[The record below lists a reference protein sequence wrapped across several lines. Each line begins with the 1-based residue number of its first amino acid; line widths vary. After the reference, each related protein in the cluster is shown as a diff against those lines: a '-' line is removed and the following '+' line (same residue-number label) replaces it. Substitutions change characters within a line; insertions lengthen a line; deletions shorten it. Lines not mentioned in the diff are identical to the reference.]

1 MLAQCDLTL
10 TIARREWLR
19 FVRGRHFLI
28 VGLISPLVLT
38 AMLSTVILLNGDT
51 TDDGSNRWQYFQSE
65 LQRFGDDVKG
75 KYIFEKSS
83 DRMLFYVVD
92 QTGMNLDSAIQQEI
106 LRRDIANMIAFLK
119 NIPYDEWQWFG
130 DLQDEDSNSKREL
143 LDALSNEY
151 FTADELI
158 EMYSLQHDAT
168 FSSRLATTEEN
179 YAWFVEGWND
189 HIDDIAHTI
198 PVMSFN
204 HAVMV
209 LDANDER
216 NRAAWVPT
224 YVEIPEDFLETL
236 RGDFFVAESSTPYK
250 SLVPEMNQV
259 QLAQTWIAELVE
271 TVSKSVLQHKSN
283 MDKDPTTGDSNLVS
297 FDLKTT
303 DSLNEIARKHERTR
317 GFSSFTFTSLYLLF
331 VGYAWGLLQFDPNFT
346 PKRDFSL
353 IESSSKVIDGRA
365 LGTMLKVTSIAIVWF
380 VLLFV
385 PEFVLIGTNPMF
397 GVGAL
402 ALIFHPSL
410 LLNYFL
416 FVLLGLW
423 TSCYILDALRLF
435 RQSGRFLAVLLFS
448 IHTGF
453 LMLNMD
459 SSPIHHGSQ
468 VELLFLFFPL
478 IGPIAMVKYSLGYPD
493 ALTYSSIVLVAI
505 GYLIGFRFF
514 IKNEL
519 KLQVRKGMLRYR
531 FHPR

>member
-1 MLAQCDLTL
+1 MLAQCDLSL

-19 FVRGRHFLI
+19 FVRGKHFLI

-38 AMLSTVILLNGDT
+38 TILSTVILLNGDT
-51 TDDGSNRWQYFQSE
+51 TVDGTNRWQYFQSE

-75 KYIFEKSS
+75 KYNFEKS
-83 DRMLFYVVD
+83 RERILFSVVD
-92 QTGMNLDSAIQQEI
+92 HTGLSLDKALLQEI
-106 LRRDIANMIAFLK
+106 LRRDLDRMIAFLR
-119 NIPYDEWQWFG
+119 NTPYDEWQWFG
-130 DLQDEDSNSKREL
+130 NPMGKNNSELREFWTALAED
-143 LDALSNEY
+143 D

-158 EMYSLQHDAT
+158 TRYSLEHDAT
-168 FSSRLATTEEN
+168 FSSRLATTDDN
-179 YAWFVEGWND
+179 YSWFVAAWND
-189 HIDDIAHTI
+189 SIDEIAQTI
-198 PVMSFN
+198 PQMSFYRT
-204 HAVMV
+204 V
-209 LDANDER
+209 LITNTNDEWVR
-216 NRAAWVPT
+216 SAWVP
-224 YVEIPEDFLETL
+224 VRVDMPEDFLETL
-236 RGDFFVAESSTPYK
+236 RGNFFVAESLTSFK
-250 SLVPEMNQV
+250 SFVPEMNQV
-259 QLAQTWIAELVE
+259 QLSQTWFAELVE
-271 TVSKSVLQHKSN
+271 TVSKSVLQHKRN

-380 VLLFV
+380 VFLFV

-402 ALIFHPSL
+402 ALIFHPIL

-493 ALTYSSIVLVAI
+493 ALTYSLIVLVTI

-519 KLQVRKGMLRYR
+519 KLQARKGMLRYR